1 MTTVLQSN
9 PNMYNTNYD
18 IVTDIK
24 ILGDLNNKLFCT
36 FTDLEGLELLIEDI
50 KSKYD
55 IIYNKLF
62 VLEIVGKDEY
72 VVTYNVDQTNL
83 NSIPDNTILVHRKK
97 ESNTLYTINAL
108 NELIK
113 KLNGG
118 VVDTNYKVD
127 WQHYRNCI
135 LLTQHNEQG
144 GQKTDYTTIFWRP
157 TVGKQQ
163 IRIVPS
169 TYDSSNPFT
178 ELKFYYGITNKVMIS
193 PANFGDK
200 DPIALFAGKLRE
212 GEYNKENYVLAK
224 KLDAKNR
231 VFVPVVVRGEEDKGV
246 RLWQFG
252 KTVYEELLALAV
264 DEEIGDYTDIVNGRD
279 LTVETVGP
287 ESTGTPYNKS
297 SVRVRLKTSPLSED
311 ASLVEK
317 WCNEQPNPKDGLFKR
332 YSFDEMKSALEK
344 WLSPEDESE
353 DEIPA
358 PVVES
363 KPSKVPASTF
373 KSSTAPA
380 KLLLINSFKDG
391 YFILNV

>member
-1 MTTVLQSN
+1 MDLTMLKQKLDTLQSK
-9 PNMYNTNYD
+9 PQ
-18 IVTDIK
+18 
-24 ILGDLNNKLFCT
+24 GD
-36 FTDLEGLELLIEDI
+36 
-50 KSKYD
+50 
-55 IIYNKLF
+55 
-62 VLEIVGKDEY
+62 
-72 VVTYNVDQTNL
+72 
-83 NSIPDNTILVHRKK
+83 
-97 ESNTLYTINAL
+97 
-108 NELIK
+108 
-113 KLNGG
+113 
-118 VVDTNYKVD
+118 
-127 WQHYRNCI
+127 
-135 LLTQHNEQG
+135 
-144 GQKTDYTTIFWRP
+144 QKTDYTTIFWRP
-157 TVGKQQ
+157 TLGKQQ

-353 DEIPA
+353 DDVPA

-363 KPSKVPASTF
+363 KPSNNFSLDTSKAKQSKVDEFDSLFESKEKKVDDLPF
-373 KSSTAPA
+373 
-380 KLLLINSFKDG
+380 
-391 YFILNV
+391 

>member
-1 MTTVLQSN
+1 MDLSILKQKLDTLQSK
-9 PNMYNTNYD
+9 P
-18 IVTDIK
+18 
-24 ILGDLNNKLFCT
+24 
-36 FTDLEGLELLIEDI
+36 
-50 KSKYD
+50 
-55 IIYNKLF
+55 
-62 VLEIVGKDEY
+62 
-72 VVTYNVDQTNL
+72 
-83 NSIPDNTILVHRKK
+83 
-97 ESNTLYTINAL
+97 
-108 NELIK
+108 
-113 KLNGG
+113 
-118 VVDTNYKVD
+118 
-127 WQHYRNCI
+127 
-135 LLTQHNEQG
+135 QG
-144 GQKTDYTTIFWRP
+144 GQKTDYSTIFWRP

-169 TYDSSNPFT
+169 TFDSSNPFT

-193 PANFGDK
+193 PLNFGEK

-212 GEYNKENYVLAK
+212 GEYNKENYILAK

-317 WCNEQPNPKDGLFKR
+317 WCNEQPNPKEGLFKR

-344 WLSPEDESE
+344 WLSPEEDSEESLPE
-353 DEIPA
+353 

-363 KPSKVPASTF
+363 KPASNFSLDTTKAKQSKVDEFDSLFDNKEDKTDDLPF
-373 KSSTAPA
+373 
-380 KLLLINSFKDG
+380 
-391 YFILNV
+391 